1 MPIALS
7 LYVLYIMSLGD
18 FLILELVMFKTLLK
32 VAAAYFSVQWHG
44 SSGAA
49 AFLLSHKKYI
59 SMSFKYYS
67 LVLTLQ

>member
-7 LYVLYIMSLGD
+7 LYVLYIMSLGE
-18 FLILELVMFKTLLK
+18 FLILELVMFKTLK

-44 SSGAA
+44 SLGTAV
-49 AFLLSHKKYI
+49 FLLSRKKYI